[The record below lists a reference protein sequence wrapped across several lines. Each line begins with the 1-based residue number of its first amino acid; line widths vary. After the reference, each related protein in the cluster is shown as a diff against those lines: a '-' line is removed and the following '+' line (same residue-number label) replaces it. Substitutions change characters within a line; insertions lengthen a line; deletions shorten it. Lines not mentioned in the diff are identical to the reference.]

1 LLDFIKKHK
10 WLLAALV
17 LWLVMHAPHMSKD
30 LVGRHV
36 WRQAQTQ
43 GTIENFVTEDF
54 NILNP
59 REHRRNVYEGYYRM
73 EFPLYQWLIAGAGK
87 LIGSTVSLSR
97 WLTLFI
103 SLLSILGMFKL
114 LNRFTDD
121 NTAQMGAWAFAWS
134 PSLFYFGINPLPDNL
149 ALCLGIWGLAMFFKF
164 FESKT
169 KFTHLLLSAILLA
182 LAAAIKLPFGLFYA
196 VPFYFAILA
205 LTKWNIKTFIKNL
218 VYIPFLVLP
227 IAWYAWVI
235 PTWDKI
241 GILSGG
247 GNEELQ
253 KLWYYFVRNLWG
265 IFPELI
271 LNFGSV
277 FFFLV
282 GIWIILK
289 FKLYKHSKG
298 QSFILLFI
306 ALAAYFFYVL
316 KMIQGNHEYYLFV
329 FYPIVF
335 AIVTLGIKHLIQKSL
350 NLKRISLALLMLLP
364 IFTYLRSSNSWDTEN
379 PSVPKELL
387 DKKEWF
393 QNLTPKEDLCIVGSD
408 QSPYTYFYYLD
419 KRGYAFSNDSIPP
432 EKLALWI
439 KSGAKYLYSDSRK
452 FEAAKYVHPYLG
464 SLIAEEG
471 NFKVFRLKSP

>member
-1 LLDFIKKHK
+1 LGIGHVLQIFRIKNQIY
-10 WLLAALV
+10 A
-17 LWLVMHAPHMSKD
+17 SI
-30 LVGRHV
+30 
-36 WRQAQTQ
+36 AQC
-43 GTIENFVTEDF
+43 
-54 NILNP
+54 
-59 REHRRNVYEGYYRM
+59 Y
-73 EFPLYQWLIAGAGK
+73 
-87 LIGSTVSLSR
+87 
-97 WLTLFI
+97 
-103 SLLSILGMFKL
+103 
-114 LNRFTDD
+114 
-121 NTAQMGAWAFAWS
+121 S
-134 PSLFYFGINPLPDNL
+134 PSSSCCY
-149 ALCLGIWGLAMFFKF
+149 
-164 FESKT
+164 KT
-169 KFTHLLLSAILLA
+169 TFW
-182 LAAAIKLPFGLFYA
+182 LFYA

-335 AIVTLGIKHLIQKSL
+335 AIVTLGIKHLIQKKSQ
-350 NLKRISLALLMLLP
+350 SQ
-364 IFTYLRSSNSWDTEN
+364 TYLISTSYVTPNFHL
-379 PSVPKELL
+379 PK
-387 DKKEWF
+387 
-393 QNLTPKEDLCIVGSD
+393 V
-408 QSPYTYFYYLD
+408 
-419 KRGYAFSNDSIPP
+419 
-432 EKLALWI
+432 
-439 KSGAKYLYSDSRK
+439 
-452 FEAAKYVHPYLG
+452 
-464 SLIAEEG
+464 
-471 NFKVFRLKSP
+471 